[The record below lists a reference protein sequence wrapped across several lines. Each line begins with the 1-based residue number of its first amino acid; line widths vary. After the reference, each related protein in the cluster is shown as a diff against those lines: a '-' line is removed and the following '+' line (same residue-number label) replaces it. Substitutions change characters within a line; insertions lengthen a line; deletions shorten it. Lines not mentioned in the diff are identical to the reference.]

1 MSQKKKLWIGI
12 LIGVIISVITLGAL
26 LVIFLLFFLY
36 GGPKQITE
44 EVALYEET
52 MGQYSNVQ
60 TGFITFP
67 EEISDNATNVE
78 FYFSYQDTWDD
89 PTCEVFL
96 QCIYEEEEYL
106 TELHRLENACKIYG
120 ATRRELVRD
129 EEERF
134 PYPAYIAIN
143 GNNHAYEYALLS
155 GEREITYIYTSF
167 TSEQDLKK
175 IDAGYLPADYDTHM
189 NQLGFGEGYNIY
201 IVKMDEHLGEIQG
214 YQTDYTRDELVEVNE
229 YHPVTIGYNWF
240 TVCTRLDEEDNEII
254 EYCAYMYYD
263 NRHDSLYGYP
273 EEIQYG
279 ELAGYRFKSV
289 ELNDD
294 KTLATVTYY
303 DDEEEKTM
311 EYEIPE
317 M

>member
-12 LIGVIISVITLGAL
+12 LIGTSISIITLGAL
-26 LVIFLLFFLY
+26 FVIFMLFFLF
-36 GGPKQITE
+36 GGPKEITE

-52 MGQYSNVQ
+52 MGKYSNVQ

-67 EEISDNATNVE
+67 EKISDNAINAE
-78 FYFSYQDTWDD
+78 FYFSYQNTWDD

-96 QCIYEEEEYL
+96 KCIYEEEEYQA
-106 TELHRLENACKIYG
+106 ELQRLENTCKIYG
-120 ATRRELVRD
+120 ATKRELIRG

-143 GNNHAYEYALLS
+143 GNNYAYEYALLS

-167 TSEQDLKK
+167 ISEEDLKK
-175 IDAGYLPADYDTHM
+175 IDARYLPTDYDM
-189 NQLGFGEGYNIY
+189 YQRQLGFGEGYNIY
-201 IVKMDEHLGEIQG
+201 IVKMDEFLEGVKG
-214 YQTDYTRDELVEVNE
+214 YQTDYTRDELVKVNE

-240 TVCTRLDEEDNEII
+240 TVCTCLDEEDNEII
-254 EYCAYMYYD
+254 EYCAFMYYD
-263 NRHDSLYGYP
+263 SRHDSIYGYP
-273 EEIQYG
+273 KEIQYQ

-303 DDEEEKTM
+303 DGEEEKTI
-311 EYEIPE
+311 EYEIPSL
-317 M
+317 